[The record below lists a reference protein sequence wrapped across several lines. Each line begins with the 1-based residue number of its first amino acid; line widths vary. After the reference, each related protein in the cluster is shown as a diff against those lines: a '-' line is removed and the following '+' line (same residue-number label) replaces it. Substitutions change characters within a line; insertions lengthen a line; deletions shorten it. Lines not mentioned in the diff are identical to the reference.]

1 MARNRNLPTPVQF
14 RTDFPQ
20 FENETRYPDAAIQF
34 RLSLADN
41 LLDENL
47 LDNMFPY
54 LVELF
59 VAHYMT
65 LQAKD
70 MLSAA
75 MGGGSGSTNGAASSK
90 SVDKVSV
97 SYDNSATLNP
107 DAGFWNFT
115 RYGAE
120 FYQIILMFG
129 AGGRQL

>member
-1 MARNRNLPTPVQF
+1 MARNKNLPTPAQF

-20 FENETRYPDAAIQF
+20 FVNEARYPNAVIQF

-59 VAHYMT
+59 VAHYIS

-70 MLSAA
+70 MQAAA
-75 MGGGSGSTNGAASSK
+75 MGGGSGSTNGVASSK

-97 SYDNSATLNP
+97 RYDNSATLNP
-107 DAGFWNFT
+107 DAAFWNFT

-120 FYQIILMFG
+120 FYQLVTMFG

>member
-20 FENETRYPDAAIQF
+20 FENEARYPDAAIQF

-90 SVDKVSV
+90 CVDKVSV

>member
-1 MARNRNLPTPVQF
+1 MPKNRNLPTVEKF

-20 FENETRYPDAAIQF
+20 FSDVNKYPESAIQF
-34 RLSLADN
+34 RLNLADN
-41 LLDENL
+41 LLSENL
-47 LDNMFPY
+47 LGDMFPY

-59 VAHYMT
+59 VAHYTT

-70 MLSAA
+70 VQSAA

-120 FYQIILMFG
+120 FYQLVTMFG

>member
-1 MARNRNLPTPVQF
+1 MLKNRNLPTVEKF

-20 FENETRYPDAAIQF
+20 FADVNKYLESAIQF
-34 RLSLADN
+34 RLNLADK
-41 LLDENL
+41 LLSENL
-47 LDNMFPY
+47 LGDMFPY

-59 VAHYMT
+59 VAHYTT

-70 MLSAA
+70 VQSAA
-75 MGGGSGSTNGAASSK
+75 IGGGSGSTNGVASSK

-120 FYQIILMFG
+120 FYQLVTMFG